1 MKKADVTK
9 IEVPAKVL
17 VFQPPSHQNPHLKS
31 HHVEEIIT
39 EDDIQLRK

>member
-9 IEVPAKVL
+9 IEVPAKAL
-17 VFQPPSHQNPHLKS
+17 GFQPSSHQNPHLKS
-31 HHVEEIIT
+31 HYAEEIIT